1 MVKSIKIKIMYTN
14 TILQSV
20 KRFTLGGLAVCMMLL
35 VFSCKKDNYVDY
47 TTQSKPLPPSISAVT
62 DLNNRALALSA
73 VVYGDWIIIKGQN
86 LGTTFKVE
94 FSSVAAPDSL
104 FSADDTTVTVKIPS
118 NLPDP
123 VNNPIKVTTKYGT
136 ATYNFKI
143 LQPAPVI
150 TSFSPGA
157 GGAGTEVTLTG
168 DYFLGVTSVK
178 LNTTDLAIVSSSKT
192 QIKVTIPST
201 ITGGYFFVTTPS
213 GTTKAAIS
221 YGLGYVIFADAL
233 TTGWSNTSYSTTATL
248 TNTLNVLRGTNSVK
262 TNYTVGFGGFRLTKA
277 APAISTTG
285 YSAIK
290 FSVFTSTNSGGYK
303 IRVILNGSSTVTY
316 TLTLPTT
323 LGVWTQ
329 VEVPLSSIGNPV
341 TISSIELKEYSGK
354 IFEVFFDDIGLF

>member
-1 MVKSIKIKIMYTN
+1 V
-14 TILQSV
+14 
-20 KRFTLGGLAVCMMLL
+20 
-35 VFSCKKDNYVDY
+35 
-47 TTQSKPLPPSISAVT
+47 
-62 DLNNRALALSA
+62 
-73 VVYGDWIIIKGQN
+73 
-86 LGTTFKVE
+86 
-94 FSSVAAPDSL
+94 
-104 FSADDTTVTVKIPS
+104 
-118 NLPDP
+118 
-123 VNNPIKVTTKYGT
+123 
-136 ATYNFKI
+136 YNFKI

-150 TSFSPGA
+150 TSFTPGA

-213 GTTKAAIS
+213 GTTKAPIS
-221 YGLGYVIFADAL
+221 YGLGYVIYADAL

-262 TNYTVGFGGFRLTKA
+262 TNYNVGFGGFRLTKA
-277 APAISTTG
+277 APAISTAG

-290 FSVFTSTNSGGYK
+290 FSVYGSTNSGGFK

-329 VEVPLSSIGNPV
+329 VEVPLSSIGNPA

>member
-1 MVKSIKIKIMYTN
+1 MVKSIKIKLMYTN
-14 TILQSV
+14 TILQPA
-20 KRFTLGGLAVCMMLL
+20 KRFTIGGLVVCMMLL
-35 VFSCKKDNYVDY
+35 IFSCKKENYVDY
-47 TTQSKPLPPSISAVT
+47 TTESKPLPPSISAVT
-62 DLNNRALALSA
+62 DLNNRSLVLSS

-94 FSSVAAPDSL
+94 FSNVVAADSL

-123 VNNPIKVTTKYGT
+123 ANNPIKVTTKYGT
-136 ATYNFKI
+136 AIYNFQI

-150 TSFSPGA
+150 TSFTPGA
-157 GGAGTEVTLTG
+157 GGAGTEVTLSG

-178 LNTTDLAIVSSSKT
+178 LNTTDLAIVSSTKN
-192 QIKVTIPST
+192 QVKVTIPST
-201 ITGGYFFVTTPS
+201 ITGGFFFVTTPS

-221 YGLGYVIFADAL
+221 YGLGYIIYDDAL
-233 TTGWSNTSYSTTATL
+233 ATGWSNTSYSTTATIN
-248 TNTLNVLRGTNSVK
+248 NTASVLRGTNSVK

-277 APAISTTG
+277 TPTISTTG
-285 YSAIK
+285 YTTVK
-290 FSVFTSTNSGGYK
+290 FSVFGSTNSGGYK
-303 IRVILNGSSTVTY
+303 IRVILNGSSTATY

-329 VEVPLSSIGNPV
+329 VEVPLSSLGNPA

>member
-1 MVKSIKIKIMYTN
+1 MYTN
-14 TILQSV
+14 TFNQIA
-20 KRFTLGGLAVCMMLL
+20 KRISNGGLLVVMML
-35 VFSCKKDNYVDY
+35 VFFSCKKENYTDY
-47 TTQSKPLPPSISAVT
+47 TPKFNTLPPIINAVT
-62 DLNNRALALSA
+62 DLNNRGLALSS
-73 VVYGDWIIIKGQN
+73 VVFGDWIIIKGQN
-86 LGTTFKVE
+86 LGTTLKVE
-94 FSSVAAPDSL
+94 FSTVAAADSL
-104 FSADDTTVTVKIPS
+104 FSSDDTTVTVKIPS

-123 VNNPIKVTTKYGT
+123 ANNPITITTKYGK
-136 ATYNFKI
+136 AVYSIKI

-150 TSFSPGA
+150 ASFTPGA
-157 GGAGTEVTLTG
+157 GGSGTEVTLTG

-178 LNTTDLAIVSSSKT
+178 LNTTDLAVVSSSKT

-248 TNTLNVLRGTNSVK
+248 TNTDNVLRGTNSIK

-277 APAISTTG
+277 NPAVSTTG
-285 YSAIK
+285 YTAVK
-290 FSVFTSTNSGGYK
+290 FSVYGSTNSGGYK
-303 IRVILNGSSTVTY
+303 IRVIINGSSTATY

-329 VEVPLSSIGNPV
+329 VEVPLSSLGNPA

>member
-1 MVKSIKIKIMYTN
+1 MYTN
-14 TILQSV
+14 TILKSLKQNA
-20 KRFTLGGLAVCMMLL
+20 LGCIAFCSMLL
-35 VFSCKKDNYVDY
+35 MFSCKKDNYVDY
-47 TTQSKPLPPSISAVT
+47 STKPSALPPTINAVT
-62 DLNNRALALSA
+62 DLNNRALAVSS
-73 VVYGDWIIIKGQN
+73 VVYGDWIIIKGKN
-86 LGTTFKVE
+86 LATTLKVE
-94 FSSVAAPDSL
+94 FSNVAAADSL

-136 ATYNFKI
+136 AVYNFKI

-150 TSFSPGA
+150 TSFTPGA

-221 YGLGYVIFADAL
+221 YGLGYVIYDDVL
-233 TTGWSNTSYSTTATL
+233 TTGWSNTSYSTTATIN
-248 TNTLNVLRGTNSVK
+248 NTTNVLRGNNSVK

-277 APAISTTG
+277 APAISTTS
-285 YSAIK
+285 YTTVK
-290 FSVFTSTNSGGYK
+290 FSVFGSTNSGGFK

-329 VEVPLSSIGNPV
+329 VEVPLSLLGNPT

>member
-1 MVKSIKIKIMYTN
+1 MYTN
-14 TILQSV
+14 TILKSLKQNA
-20 KRFTLGGLAVCMMLL
+20 LGCIAFCSMLL
-35 VFSCKKDNYVDY
+35 MFSCKKDNYVDY
-47 TTQSKPLPPSISAVT
+47 STKPSTLPPTINAVT
-62 DLNNRALALSA
+62 DLNNRALAVSS
-73 VVYGDWIIIKGQN
+73 VVYGDWIIIKGKN
-86 LGTTFKVE
+86 LATTLKVE
-94 FSSVAAPDSL
+94 FSSVVAADSL

-136 ATYNFKI
+136 AVYNFKI

-150 TSFSPGA
+150 TSFTPGA

-221 YGLGYVIFADAL
+221 YGLGYVIYADAL

-290 FSVFTSTNSGGYK
+290 FSVYGSTNSGGFK

-329 VEVPLSSIGNPV
+329 VEVPLSSIGNPA

>member
-1 MVKSIKIKIMYTN
+1 MYTN
-14 TILQSV
+14 TILKSLKQNA
-20 KRFTLGGLAVCMMLL
+20 LGCIAFCSMLL
-35 VFSCKKDNYVDY
+35 MFSCKKDNYVDY
-47 TTQSKPLPPSISAVT
+47 STKPSTLPPTINAVT
-62 DLNNRALALSA
+62 DLNNRALAVSS

-86 LGTTFKVE
+86 LATTLKVE
-94 FSSVAAPDSL
+94 FSNVAAADSL
-104 FSADDTTVTVKIPS
+104 FSSDDTTVTVKIPS

-136 ATYNFKI
+136 AVYNFKI

-150 TSFSPGA
+150 TSFTPGA

-221 YGLGYVIFADAL
+221 YGLGYVIYADAL

-262 TNYTVGFGGFRLTKA
+262 TNYNVGFGGFRLTKA

-290 FSVFTSTNSGGYK
+290 FSVYGSTNSGGFK
-303 IRVILNGSSTVTY
+303 IRVILNGSSAVTY

-329 VEVPLSSIGNPV
+329 VEVPLSSIGNPA

>member
-1 MVKSIKIKIMYTN
+1 MYTN
-14 TILQSV
+14 IFNQITKRLSV
-20 KRFTLGGLAVCMMLL
+20 GSLLVCMMFVL
-35 VFSCKKDNYVDY
+35 FSCKKENYVDY
-47 TTQSKPLPPSISAVT
+47 FTKPSALPPSINAVT
-62 DLNNRALALSA
+62 DLNNRALALSS
-73 VVYGDWIIIKGQN
+73 VKYGDWIIIKGKN
-86 LGTTFKVE
+86 LGTTSKVE
-94 FSSVAAPDSL
+94 FSTVAAPDSL

-136 ATYNFKI
+136 VIYNFKI

-150 TSFSPGA
+150 TSFTPGA
-157 GGAGTEVTLTG
+157 GGTGTEVTLTG
-168 DYFLGVTSVK
+168 DYFLGVTNVK

-201 ITGGYFFVTTPS
+201 VTGGYFFVTTPS

-248 TNTLNVLRGTNSVK
+248 TNTANVLRGTNSIK
-262 TNYTVGFGGFRLTKA
+262 TNYTSGFGGFRLTKA
-277 APAISTTG
+277 SPAISTSGLTTV
-285 YSAIK
+285 K
-290 FSVFTSTNSGGYK
+290 FSVFGSTNSGGFK
-303 IRVILNGSSTVTY
+303 IRVILNGSSVATF

-329 VEVPLSSIGNPV
+329 FEVPLSSLGNPA

>member
-1 MVKSIKIKIMYTN
+1 MYTN
-14 TILQSV
+14 IFNQIT
-20 KRFTLGGLAVCMMLL
+20 KRFFTGSLLVCMMFVL
-35 VFSCKKDNYVDY
+35 FSCKKENYVDY
-47 TTQSKPLPPSISAVT
+47 STKMNALPPSISAVT
-62 DLNNRALALSA
+62 DLNNRALALSS

-86 LGTTFKVE
+86 LGTTSKVE

-136 ATYNFKI
+136 AIYNFKI

-150 TSFSPGA
+150 TSFTPGA

-178 LNTTDLAIVSSSKT
+178 LNTTNLAIVSSSKT

-221 YGLGYVIFADAL
+221 YGLGYVIYADAL

-290 FSVFTSTNSGGYK
+290 FSVYTSTNSGGFK
-303 IRVILNGSSTVTY
+303 IRVILNGSSVATF

-329 VEVPLSSIGNPV
+329 IEVPLSSLGNPA

>member
-1 MVKSIKIKIMYTN
+1 MYTN
-14 TILQSV
+14 TFLKSLKQN
-20 KRFTLGGLAVCMMLL
+20 TLGCLAFCSMLFL
-35 VFSCKKDNYVDY
+35 FSCKKDNYVDY
-47 TTQSKPLPPSISAVT
+47 STKPSALPPTINAVT
-62 DLNNRALALSA
+62 DLNNRALAVSS

-86 LGTTFKVE
+86 LATTLKVE
-94 FSSVAAPDSL
+94 FSNVAAADSL
-104 FSADDTTVTVKIPS
+104 FSSDDTTVTVKIPS

-136 ATYNFKI
+136 AVYNFKI

-150 TSFSPGA
+150 TSFTPGA
-157 GGAGTEVTLTG
+157 GGAGTEVALTG

-221 YGLGYVIFADAL
+221 YGLGYVIYADAL
-233 TTGWSNTSYSTTATL
+233 TTGWSNTSYSTTATV
-248 TNTLNVLRGTNSVK
+248 TNTLNVLRGTNSIK
-262 TNYTVGFGGFRLTKA
+262 TNYTKGFGGFRLTKA

-290 FSVFTSTNSGGYK
+290 FSVYGSTNSGGFK

-329 VEVPLSSIGNPV
+329 VEVPLSSIGNPA
-341 TISSIELKEYSGK
+341 TISSIELKEFSGK

>member
-1 MVKSIKIKIMYTN
+1 MVKSFKLKLMYTN
-14 TILQSV
+14 IINQTA
-20 KRFTLGGLAVCMMLL
+20 KRFTLGGLLVCMMVLM
-35 VFSCKKDNYVDY
+35 FSCKKENYVDY
-47 TTQSKPLPPSISAVT
+47 TTKFQPLPPTISAVT
-62 DLNNRALALSA
+62 DLNNRALALSS

-94 FSSVAAPDSL
+94 FSNVAAADSL

-136 ATYNFKI
+136 AIYNFKI

-150 TSFSPGA
+150 TSFTPGA
-157 GGAGTEVTLTG
+157 GGAGTEVTLSG

-178 LNTTDLAIVSSSKT
+178 LNTTDLAIVSSSKS

-221 YGLGYVIFADAL
+221 YGLGYVIYDDAL
-233 TTGWSNTSYSTTATL
+233 ATGWSNTSYSTTATIN
-248 TNTLNVLRGTNSVK
+248 NTTNVLRGTNSVK
-262 TNYTVGFGGFRLTKA
+262 TNYTVGFGGFRLSKA
-277 APAISTTG
+277 TPAISTTG
-285 YSAIK
+285 FTTVK
-290 FSVFTSTNSGGYK
+290 FSVYGSTNSGGYK
-303 IRVILNGSSTVTY
+303 IRVIVNASTVTY

-329 VEVPLSSIGNPV
+329 VEVPLSLLGNPT
-341 TISSIELKEYSGK
+341 TISTLELKEYSGK

>member
-1 MVKSIKIKIMYTN
+1 MYTN
-14 TILQSV
+14 TFNQIA
-20 KRFTLGGLAVCMMLL
+20 KRISNGGLLVCMML
-35 VFSCKKDNYVDY
+35 VFFSCKKENYVDY
-47 TTQSKPLPPSISAVT
+47 TPKLNTLPPIINTVT
-62 DLNNRALALSA
+62 DLNNRGLALSS

-86 LGTTFKVE
+86 LGTTLKVE
-94 FSSVAAPDSL
+94 FSNVAAADSL
-104 FSADDTTVTVKIPS
+104 FSSDDTTVTVKIPS

-123 VNNPIKVTTKYGT
+123 ANNPITITTKYGK
-136 ATYNFKI
+136 AVYSIKI

-150 TSFSPGA
+150 ASFTPGA

-178 LNTTDLAIVSSSKT
+178 LNTTDLAVVSSSKT

-248 TNTLNVLRGTNSVK
+248 TNTDNVLRGTNSIK

-277 APAISTTG
+277 NPAVSTTG
-285 YSAIK
+285 YTAVK
-290 FSVFTSTNSGGYK
+290 FSVYGSTNSGGYK
-303 IRVILNGSSTVTY
+303 IRVIINGSATATY

-329 VEVPLSSIGNPV
+329 VEVPLSSLGNPA

>member
-1 MVKSIKIKIMYTN
+1 MYTN
-14 TILQSV
+14 TILISLKQNALRCIAFCS
-20 KRFTLGGLAVCMMLL
+20 MLIL
-35 VFSCKKDNYVDY
+35 FSCKKDNYVDY
-47 TTQSKPLPPSISAVT
+47 STKPSALPPSINAVT
-62 DLNNRALALSA
+62 DLNNRALAVSS

-86 LGTTFKVE
+86 LATTLKVE
-94 FSSVAAPDSL
+94 FSNVAAADSL

-136 ATYNFKI
+136 AVYNFKI

-150 TSFSPGA
+150 TSFTPGA

-221 YGLGYVIFADAL
+221 YGLGYVIYADAL
-233 TTGWSNTSYSTTATL
+233 TTGWSNTSYSTTATV
-248 TNTLNVLRGTNSVK
+248 TNTLNVLRGSNSIK
-262 TNYTVGFGGFRLTKA
+262 TNYTAGFGGFRLTKA

-290 FSVFTSTNSGGYK
+290 FSVYGSTNSGGFK
-303 IRVILNGSSTVTY
+303 IRVILNGSSAVTY

-329 VEVPLSSIGNPV
+329 VEVPLSSIGNPA
-341 TISSIELKEYSGK
+341 TISSIELKEFSGK

>member
-1 MVKSIKIKIMYTN
+1 MYTN
-14 TILQSV
+14 TYNQIAN
-20 KRFTLGGLAVCMMLL
+20 RFSIGGLLVCMML
-35 VFSCKKDNYVDY
+35 VFFSCKKENYVDY
-47 TTQSKPLPPSISAVT
+47 STKFSTLPPTISAVT
-62 DLNNRALALSA
+62 DLNNRALALSS

-94 FSSVAAPDSL
+94 FSNIAAADSL
-104 FSADDTTVTVKIPS
+104 FSSDDTTVTVKIPS

-123 VNNPIKVTTKYGT
+123 VNNPITVTTKYGKAVYT
-136 ATYNFKI
+136 FKI
-143 LQPAPVI
+143 LQPAPII
-150 TSFSPGA
+150 TSFTPGA
-157 GGAGTEVTLTG
+157 GGAGTEVTLLG

-178 LNTTDLAIVSSSKT
+178 LNTTDLAVVSSTKT

-201 ITGGYFFVTTPS
+201 ITGGYFYVTTPS

-221 YGLGYVIFADAL
+221 YGLGYVIYDDAL
-233 TTGWSNTSYSTTATL
+233 TAGWSNTSYSTTATIN
-248 TNTLNVLRGTNSVK
+248 NTLNVLRGTNSVK

-277 APAISTTG
+277 TPAISTTG
-285 YSAIK
+285 FTTVK
-290 FSVFTSTNSGGYK
+290 FSVFGSTNSGGYK

-329 VEVPLSSIGNPV
+329 VEVPLSSIGNPA